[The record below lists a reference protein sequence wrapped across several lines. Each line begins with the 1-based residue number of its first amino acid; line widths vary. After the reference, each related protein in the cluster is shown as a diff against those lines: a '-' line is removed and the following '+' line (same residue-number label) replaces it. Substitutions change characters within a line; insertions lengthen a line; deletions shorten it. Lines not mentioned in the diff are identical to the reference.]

1 MSTRIHLPEARIAGG
16 EIPVAVLLLES
27 VVPFD
32 LGVACQVFGYRRP
45 DLDPMAYRLTL
56 CAARPGPVRT
66 AIGFPVIVEHG
77 LEALDTAH
85 TILVPGFY
93 DIDDPLPTEVLDAL
107 RAAHAR
113 GARIASICTGA
124 FALAAA
130 GLLDGR
136 RATTHWKDAA
146 LLAERHPDVCV
157 DPRVLYVDEGDVLT
171 SAGIAA
177 GIDLCLY
184 LVRNDWGAEVANAL
198 ARRLVVPP
206 HRSGGQAQFVEEPV
220 PQRVDGG
227 LERTRTWVLE
237 RLDRRVTVDEMAR
250 HAVMS
255 RRNFTRRFRAET
267 GTSPLQWLLQQRV
280 QRARRLLEGT
290 EMSVG
295 RIARECGFGSALSL
309 REHFTREVGDTPA
322 AYRKAFGVRRVPGE
336 GLAAAA

>member
-1 MSTRIHLPEARIAGG
+1 
-16 EIPVAVLLLES
+16 
-27 VVPFD
+27 
-32 LGVACQVFGYRRP
+32 
-45 DLDPMAYRLTL
+45 
-56 CAARPGPVRT
+56 VRT

-77 LEALDTAH
+77 LEALAAAH
-85 TILVPGFY
+85 TIIVPGFHAVNE
-93 DIDDPLPTEVLDAL
+93 PVSGAVLDAL

-146 LLAERHPDVCV
+146 LLAERHPEIHV

-184 LVRNDWGAEVANAL
+184 IVRNDWGAEVANAL

-220 PQRVDGG
+220 PARVDGG
-227 LERTRTWVLE
+227 LERTRTWALE
-237 RLDRRVTVDEMAR
+237 RLGRRVTVDEMAR

-267 GTSPLQWLLQQRV
+267 GTSPLQWLLLQRV
-280 QRARRLLEGT
+280 LRARRLLEAT

-295 RIARECGFGSALSL
+295 KVARECGFGSALSL
-309 REHFTREVGDTPA
+309 REHFTREVGATPV
-322 AYRKAFGVRRVPGE
+322 AYRRTFGVRQQE
-336 GLAAAA
+336 MADASAD

>member
-1 MSTRIHLPEARIAGG
+1 
-16 EIPVAVLLLES
+16 
-27 VVPFD
+27 
-32 LGVACQVFGYRRP
+32 
-45 DLDPMAYRLTL
+45 MAYRLTL

-77 LEALDTAH
+77 LEALETAH
-85 TILVPGFY
+85 TILVPGFF
-93 DIDDPLPTEVLDAL
+93 DIDDPLPPEVLGAL

-130 GLLDGR
+130 GLLSGR

-184 LVRNDWGAEVANAL
+184 LVRKDWGAEVANAL

-227 LERTRTWVLE
+227 LERTRTWALE
-237 RLDRRVTVDEMAR
+237 RLDKPLSVDEMAR

-267 GTSPLQWLLQQRV
+267 GTSPLQWLLLQRV

-290 EMSVG
+290 ELSVG

-309 REHFTREVGDTPA
+309 REHFTREVGETPA
-322 AYRKAFGVRRVPGE
+322 AYRKAFAVP
-336 GLAAAA
+336 

>member
-1 MSTRIHLPEARIAGG
+1 MSTRIHPADARIAPA
-16 EIPVAVLLLES
+16 EIAVAVLLLES

-32 LGVACQVFGYRRP
+32 LGVVCQVFGYRRP
-45 DLDPMAYRLTL
+45 DLEPMAYTLTL
-56 CAARPGPVRT
+56 CAAEPGPVRT

-77 LEALDTAH
+77 LEALETAH

-93 DIDDPLPTEVLDAL
+93 DLDRPLAPSVVEAL

-130 GLLDGR
+130 GLLEGR

-146 LLAERHPDVCV
+146 LLAERHPGVCV
-157 DPRVLYVDEGDVLT
+157 DPRVLYVDEGQVLT

-184 LVRNDWGAEVANAL
+184 MVRNDWGAEVANAL

-227 LERTRTWVLE
+227 LERTRTWTLE

-250 HAVMS
+250 HAMMS

-267 GTSPLQWLLQQRV
+267 GTSPLQWLLLQRV
-280 QRARRLLEGT
+280 LRARRLLEGT
-290 EMSVG
+290 AMPVG
-295 RIARECGFGSALSL
+295 RIAL
-309 REHFTREVGDTPA
+309 
-322 AYRKAFGVRRVPGE
+322 Y
-336 GLAAAA
+336 

>member
-1 MSTRIHLPEARIAGG
+1 MSTRIHLPGARIAGA
-16 EIPVAVLLLES
+16 EIAVAVLLLDS

-32 LGVACQVFGYRRP
+32 LGVACQVFGFRRP
-45 DLDPMAYRLTL
+45 DLEPMRYAMTL
-56 CAARPGPVRT
+56 CAAQPGPVRT
-66 AIGFPVIVEHG
+66 AIGFPVVVEHG
-77 LEALDTAH
+77 LEALAAAH
-85 TILVPGFY
+85 TIIVPGFHAV
-93 DIDDPLPTEVLDAL
+93 DEPVPPAVLDAL

-146 LLAERHPDVCV
+146 LLAERYPAICV

-177 GIDLCLY
+177 GIDLCLHI
-184 LVRNDWGAEVANAL
+184 VRGDWGAEVANAL

-220 PQRVDGG
+220 PERVNGG
-227 LERTRTWVLE
+227 LERTRTWALE
-237 RLDRRVTVDEMAR
+237 RLGTRVTVDEMAR

-267 GTSPLQWLLQQRV
+267 GTSPLQWLLLQRV
-280 QRARRLLEGT
+280 LRARRLLETT

-295 RIARECGFGSALSL
+295 KVARECGFGSALSL
-309 REHFTREVGDTPA
+309 REHFAREVGATPV
-322 AYRKAFGVRRVPGE
+322 AYRRAFGVRHQE
-336 GLAAAA
+336 MAEAAD

>member
-1 MSTRIHLPEARIAGG
+1 MSSRIHLPDARIAGA
-16 EIPVAVLLLES
+16 EIPVALLLLDS

-32 LGVACQVFGYRRP
+32 LGTACQVFGFRRP
-45 DLDPMAYRLTL
+45 DLEPMRYTLTL
-56 CAARPGPVRT
+56 CAAQAGPVRT

-77 LEALDTAH
+77 LEALEAAH
-85 TILVPGFY
+85 TIIVPGFY
-93 DIDDPLPTEVLDAL
+93 SVEEPVAPAVLDAL
-107 RAAHAR
+107 RKAHAR

-146 LLAERHPDVCV
+146 LLAERHPSVQV

-177 GIDLCLY
+177 GIDLCLHI
-184 LVRNDWGAEVANAL
+184 VRGDWGAEVANAL

-220 PQRVDGG
+220 PERVDGG
-227 LERTRTWVLE
+227 LERTRTWALE
-237 RLDRRVTVDEMAR
+237 RLGRRVTVDEMAR

-255 RRNFTRRFRAET
+255 RRNFTRRFRAEA
-267 GTSPLQWLLQQRV
+267 GTSPLQWLLLQRV
-280 QRARRLLEGT
+280 LRARRLLETT

-309 REHFTREVGDTPA
+309 RDHFTREVGATPV
-322 AYRKAFGVRRVPGE
+322 AYRKTFGVRQPAMAE
-336 GLAAAA
+336 A